1 MIIQMD
7 AITGKCQIVFE
18 YTILEFD
25 TLLEA
30 IEASENIQGNKGNT
44 VTFRGNLEGEIR
56 DELQTKM
63 R

>member
-44 VTFRGNLEGEIR
+44 VTFRGNLEGEKR
-56 DELQTKM
+56 